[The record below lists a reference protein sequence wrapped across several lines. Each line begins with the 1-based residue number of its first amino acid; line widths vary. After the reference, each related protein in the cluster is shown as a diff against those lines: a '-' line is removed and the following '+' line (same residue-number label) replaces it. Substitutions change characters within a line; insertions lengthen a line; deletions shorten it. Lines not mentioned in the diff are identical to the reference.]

1 MKYVATIGEH
11 VYEIEV
17 GADNTINVN
26 GESHSIDFRGIE
38 GSTLYSLLM
47 DSHSFEALIERRGG
61 DQFRVSIGDEQLEVG
76 VEDERMRK
84 IGKGLGKVA
93 QTSGDV
99 MIKAPM
105 PGLVKGVPVEVW
117 QEVQAGQG
125 VLILEAM
132 KMENELRAPR
142 AGAISDI
149 KVKPGDKV
157 EQGQV
162 LVVIK

>member
-1 MKYVATIGEH
+1 MKYTATIGERA
-11 VYEIEV
+11 YEIEV
-17 GADNTINVN
+17 GVDNAIRVN
-26 GESHSIDFRGIE
+26 GEPHSIDFRGID
-38 GSTLYSLLM
+38 GGTLYSLLM
-47 DSHSFEALIERRGG
+47 DNRSFEVLVERCGS
-61 DQFRVSIGDEQLEVG
+61 DQFRVSIGDEQLMVA

-93 QTSGDV
+93 QTGGDIL
-99 MIKAPM
+99 IKAPM
-105 PGLVKGVPVEVW
+105 PGLVKGIPVEVW
-117 QEVQAGQG
+117 QEVKAGQG

-142 AGAISDI
+142 AGAVSDI

-157 EQGQV
+157 EQGQL